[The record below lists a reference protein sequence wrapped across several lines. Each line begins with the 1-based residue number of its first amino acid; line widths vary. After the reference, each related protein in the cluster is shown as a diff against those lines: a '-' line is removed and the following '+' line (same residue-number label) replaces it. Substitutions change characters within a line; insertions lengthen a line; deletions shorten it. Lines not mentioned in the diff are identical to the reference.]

1 MCGVVGFVGNGKVQ
15 EFLIN
20 GLEKLEYRGYDS
32 AGIYVKDETY
42 NGLFKEVGRIAD
54 LKATVDFDLP
64 ASIGIGHTRWATHG
78 PATVE
83 NAHPHTS
90 PNGRFVLVHNGVIEN
105 YTQIKEQ
112 YLADVNFY
120 SDTDTEVAV
129 ALVEHFSN
137 EGMNTKTAFLK
148 ALSVIEGSYAFSLID
163 NEDPDTLY
171 AAKNKSP
178 LLVGLGEGFN
188 LICSDAM
195 AAIQMTNQYLEIHD
209 KELVTLTENHVQIE
223 KYSGE
228 VVDRQPFIAELD
240 ADDLEK
246 GTYPF
251 YMIKEIDEQPTVI
264 RRLISEYTNAEDQFE
279 IEPELKADLLNA
291 DRIHIVACGTSYNAG
306 WVGKSLIEKLT
317 KTPVE
322 VHLAS
327 EFSYDIPLL
336 GDKPFFIFL
345 TQSGETADSR
355 QALVKVNE
363 LGYHSLTITNVK
375 GSTLSREAT
384 YTMLLYA
391 GPEIAV
397 ASTKAYTAQIAV
409 MSIIAEAMR
418 VERNLPALFDMHQE
432 LSKIAAIMEGVLSE
446 KSMLEEWV
454 QNNLIENRNAFYI
467 GRLSDYYVTME
478 AALKLKE
485 ISYIQTEA
493 FAAGELKHGTIALI
507 EEGVPVIALISNPA
521 VATHTRGNVEEVKA
535 RGAKAIVI
543 STEEVANEDDFF
555 ILPNMPTL
563 LAPLGVVVVTQLLA
577 YYTALHRGLDVDKP
591 RNLAKSVTVE

>member
-1 MCGVVGFVGNGKVQ
+1 
-15 EFLIN
+15 
-20 GLEKLEYRGYDS
+20 
-32 AGIYVKDETY
+32 
-42 NGLFKEVGRIAD
+42 

-137 EGMNTKTAFLK
+137 EGMDTIATFLQ

-163 NEDPDTLY
+163 NEDPDILY

-264 RRLISEYTNAEDQFE
+264 RRLISEYTNADDKFE

-306 WVGKSLIEKLT
+306 WVGKSVIEKLT

-322 VHLAS
+322 VHL
-327 EFSYDIPLL
+327 
-336 GDKPFFIFL
+336 
-345 TQSGETADSR
+345 
-355 QALVKVNE
+355 
-363 LGYHSLTITNVK
+363 
-375 GSTLSREAT
+375 
-384 YTMLLYA
+384 
-391 GPEIAV
+391 
-397 ASTKAYTAQIAV
+397 
-409 MSIIAEAMR
+409 
-418 VERNLPALFDMHQE
+418 
-432 LSKIAAIMEGVLSE
+432 
-446 KSMLEEWV
+446 
-454 QNNLIENRNAFYI
+454 
-467 GRLSDYYVTME
+467 
-478 AALKLKE
+478 
-485 ISYIQTEA
+485 
-493 FAAGELKHGTIALI
+493 
-507 EEGVPVIALISNPA
+507 
-521 VATHTRGNVEEVKA
+521 
-535 RGAKAIVI
+535 
-543 STEEVANEDDFF
+543 
-555 ILPNMPTL
+555 
-563 LAPLGVVVVTQLLA
+563 
-577 YYTALHRGLDVDKP
+577 
-591 RNLAKSVTVE
+591 